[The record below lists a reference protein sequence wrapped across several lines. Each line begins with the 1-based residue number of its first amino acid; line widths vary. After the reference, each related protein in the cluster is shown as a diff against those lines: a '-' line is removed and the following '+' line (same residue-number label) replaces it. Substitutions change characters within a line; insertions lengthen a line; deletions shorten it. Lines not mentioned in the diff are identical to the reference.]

1 MIAVLIADD
10 HELVRR
16 GLRQTIEGEPD
27 MRLAAEARTGVEA
40 VRAAELT
47 RPDVV
52 LLDVQMPELDGIA
65 AAAAIHAALPQ
76 AAILMLTSFSSDAQL
91 HAALRAGVT
100 GYLLKDIS
108 GDELTAAIRGAAAGR
123 PQMHPEI
130 LRRLMQRMPAPADPL
145 AALTGR
151 ERDIL
156 RLVARGFSNKEI
168 GAELGLTEATVK
180 GYVSTILSKLGVVD
194 RTQAAL
200 LAVRHGLASL
210 DDLPEFPGPSRQEA
224 Q

>member
-16 GLRQTIEGEPD
+16 GLRQTIEAESD
-27 MRLAAEARTGVEA
+27 MWLVAEARTGAEA
-40 VRAAELT
+40 VRVAGLT
-47 RPDVV
+47 KPDVV

-65 AAAAIHAALPQ
+65 AAAAIRDVAPQ

-91 HAALRAGVT
+91 HAALQAGVT
-100 GYLLKDIS
+100 GYLLKDLS
-108 GDELTAAIRGAAAGR
+108 GDELVAAIRGAAAGR

-130 LRRLMQRMPAPADPL
+130 LRRLMQRMPGPADPL

-156 RLVARGFSNKEI
+156 RLVARGLSNKEI
-168 GAELGLTEATVK
+168 GAGLSLTEATVK
-180 GYVSTILSKLGVVD
+180 GYVSTILSKLGVAD

-200 LAVRHGLASL
+200 LAVRYGLASL
-210 DDLPEFPGPSRQEA
+210 DDLPEFGGMSA
-224 Q
+224 

>member
-16 GLRQTIEGEPD
+16 GLRQTIEAEPD

-40 VRAAELT
+40 VRAAGLT
-47 RPDVV
+47 KPDVV

-65 AAAAIHAALPQ
+65 AAAAIRTIAPQ

-91 HAALRAGVT
+91 HAALQAGVT

-108 GDELTAAIRGAAAGR
+108 GDELVAAIRGAAAGR
-123 PQMHPEI
+123 PQMHPTI
-130 LRRLMQRMPAPADPL
+130 LRRLMQRMPGPTDPL

-156 RLVARGFSNKEI
+156 RLVARGLSNKEI
-168 GAELGLTEATVK
+168 GAALNLTEATVK
-180 GYVSTILSKLGVVD
+180 GYVSTILSKLGVAD

-200 LAVRHGLASL
+200 LAVRYGLASL
-210 DDLPEFPGPSRQEA
+210 DDLPELGSMSA
-224 Q
+224 